1 MLSREEVVAR
11 KKKAMQ
17 NHSAGGAAVSSTKTM
32 AVVKFSDMP
41 RICYSNVGGSSQ
53 ILRASVRCFL
63 DFLFCCCFQYTS
75 FYNPCQHHLLPQGA
89 CVFFFAY
96 CHFRFAKTYD
106 KLTIQPRETP
116 SFHIHVSSFW
126 CFLLKK

>member
-63 DFLFCCCFQYTS
+63 DFLFWLLFLVHFFLQPEHHCYPRALVCF
-75 FYNPCQHHLLPQGA
+75 
-89 CVFFFAY
+89 
-96 CHFRFAKTYD
+96 
-106 KLTIQPRETP
+106 
-116 SFHIHVSSFW
+116 
-126 CFLLKK
+126 FLLTVISDLQKRTIN